1 MLEAQRPPG
10 PKRHRMA
17 NHGTK
22 SPSLGPGAA
31 AGEGFHQHV
40 TVVAVD
46 AVDLLLN
53 RRGQGVLVAVAQGQ
67 HGRALAVKA
76 VQVGQAG
83 AQAVGGIGELGPGVR
98 VGRDPL
104 GHPVR
109 GAGQIQRHLVGEV
122 AVDRQAGD
130 AGLLGDAGDGGGRRA
145 DGPVQVDRGLDDPLV
160 GLVDLLGALPHPV
173 RPRVR

>member
-1 MLEAQRPPG
+1 V
-10 PKRHRMA
+10 
-17 NHGTK
+17 
-22 SPSLGPGAA
+22 
-31 AGEGFHQHV
+31 F
-40 TVVAVD
+40 
-46 AVDLLLN
+46 
-53 RRGQGVLVAVAQGQ
+53 VAVAKGQ
-67 HGRALAVKA
+67 HGRALAVVA

-83 AQAVGGIGELGPGVR
+83 TQAVDGIDELGPGVG

-109 GAGQIQRHLVGEV
+109 GAGQIQRHLVREV

-130 AGLLGDAGDGGGRRA
+130 PGLLGDAGDGGGRRA